1 MIQFL
6 YTLNV
11 WWFYDTVIDMHL
23 LVYSVNVYVKVYI
36 FWYFFFIIIIV
47 IIFIIIIIIIIII
60 INIIIIIIIIIHL
73 VKMPNL
79 KTSKLLLV

>member
-47 IIFIIIIIIIIII
+47 IIIIIIIIII